1 MDDKISALIRKGEAL
16 RDQAQYREALK
27 VFKSALS
34 ISKRGGDVS
43 GILDATLAIAD
54 ISRMTG
60 DFDRAINNYE
70 EALEACEA
78 LGRTLTAAD
87 CMVGMGLSLRAIG
100 MWKEALQ
107 FVSAA
112 RKAYRREK
120 DQRGAAFSLWAEAGV
135 HRVAGN
141 IRKALALFAEAR
153 GSFTSLGFDSGI
165 AYALCGLGGTHRI
178 AGKYSESLQYYRQ
191 ANHMFGGL
199 KDKFGTAYSHCGIGN
214 AYRMQK
220 RYGDAMR
227 HFRKAAQ
234 LYEEIGDIV
243 SYSYTLWS
251 IATACKMKSDFT
263 QARTFTSAALRNFK
277 RTKDPRGVIYCDMLL
292 GEMDFMRGRNAAADK
307 RLRRAL
313 LGAGNYGFS
322 LEQCHAKTLLALLPG
337 STGKTVPLS
346 CYKRIGVSLHTVSIP
361 FNMP

>member
-1 MDDKISALIRKGEAL
+1 MDDKIIALIRKAEVL

-34 ISKRGGDVS
+34 ISKRGGHVN

-112 RKAYRREK
+112 GKTYRREK
-120 DQRGAAFSLWAEAGV
+120 DERGAAFSLWAEAGV

-141 IRKALALFAEAR
+141 IGKAITLFTGAKVC
-153 GSFTSLGFDSGI
+153 FDSIGFSSGT

-178 AGKYSESLQYYRQ
+178 AGKYAESLQYYRQ
-191 ANHMFGGL
+191 ANQMFAGL
-199 KDKFGTAYSHCGIGN
+199 KDRFGTAYSHCGAGN

-220 RYGDAMR
+220 RFGDAMR
-227 HFRKAAQ
+227 HFRKASQ

-251 IATACKMKSDFT
+251 IATTCKMKRDFP
-263 QARTFTSAALRNFK
+263 QAEAYSSTALRNFK

-292 GEMDFMRGRNAAADK
+292 GEIAFMTGRKAAAGK

-313 LGAGNYGFS
+313 LSAGKYGFR
-322 LEQCHAKTLLALLPG
+322 LEECHAKTLLALLHDAPG
-337 STGKTVPLS
+337 KAVPSS
-346 CYKRIGVSLHTVSIP
+346 CYKRIGVAIHAISIP

>member
-1 MDDKISALIRKGEAL
+1 MDDKIIALIRKAEVL
-16 RDQAQYREALK
+16 RDKAQYREALK
-27 VFKSALS
+27 FFKSALA
-34 ISKRGGDVS
+34 ISKRGGHVS

-78 LGRTLTAAD
+78 LGQTLTAAD

-112 RKAYRREK
+112 RKTYRREK
-120 DQRGAAFSLWAEAGV
+120 DKRGAAFSLWAEAGV
-135 HRVAGN
+135 YRVAGN
-141 IRKALALFAEAR
+141 IGKAITLFTEAKT
-153 GSFTSLGFDSGI
+153 SFASIGFNSGI

-178 AGKYSESLQYYRQ
+178 AGKYGESLQYYRQ
-191 ANHMFGGL
+191 ANQMFGSL

-214 AYRMQK
+214 AYRMQM

-227 HFRKAAQ
+227 HFRKAAH

-251 IATACKMKSDFT
+251 IATACKMKRDFP
-263 QARTFTSAALRNFK
+263 QAETYTSAALRNFK
-277 RTKDPRGVIYCDMLL
+277 KTKDPRGVIYCDMLI
-292 GEMDFMRGRNAAADK
+292 GEMDFMKGRNAAAGK

-313 LGAGNYGFS
+313 LLAGKYGFS
-322 LEQCHAKTLLALLPG
+322 LEQCHAKTLLALLSG
-337 STGKTVPLS
+337 ASREAEPLS
-346 CYKRIGVSLHTVSIP
+346 CYKRMGVAMHTISVP

>member
-1 MDDKISALIRKGEAL
+1 MDDKIIALIKKAEVL
-16 RDQAQYREALK
+16 RDGAQYREALK
-27 VFKSALS
+27 VFKGALS
-34 ISKRGGDVS
+34 ISKKGGHVG

-78 LGRTLTAAD
+78 LDRTLTAAD

-100 MWKEALQ
+100 MWKEALH

-112 RKAYRREK
+112 RKTYRREK
-120 DQRGAAFSLWAEAGV
+120 DKRGAAFSLWAEAGV

-141 IRKALALFAEAR
+141 IGKALILFSEAKGLFA
-153 GSFTSLGFDSGI
+153 SLGFDSGL

-178 AGKYSESLQYYRQ
+178 AGKYGESLQYYQQ
-191 ANHMFGGL
+191 ANEMFGSL

-227 HFRKAAQ
+227 HFRKAEH

-251 IATACKMKSDFT
+251 IATAYKMKRDFP
-263 QARTFTSAALRNFK
+263 QAKTFISAALRNFK
-277 RTKDPRGVIYCDMLL
+277 RTRDPRGVIYCDMLL
-292 GEMDFMRGRNAAADK
+292 GEMDFMKGRNAAAGT

-313 LGAGNYGFS
+313 QSSVKYGFR

-337 STGKTVPLS
+337 ASGKAVPLS
-346 CYKRIGVSLHTVSIP
+346 CYQKIGVTMHTPSIP

>member
-1 MDDKISALIRKGEAL
+1 MDDKIIALIRKAEVL
-16 RDQAQYREALK
+16 RDKARYGEALK

-34 ISKRGGDVS
+34 LSKRVGHVG

-60 DFDRAINNYE
+60 NFDRAINNYE

-112 RKAYRREK
+112 RKTYRREK
-120 DQRGAAFSLWAEAGV
+120 DERGAAFSLWAEAGV

-141 IRKALALFAEAR
+141 IGKAINIFNEAKTSFA
-153 GSFTSLGFDSGI
+153 SIGFSSGI

-178 AGKYSESLQYYRQ
+178 AGKYGESLQYYRQ
-191 ANHMFGGL
+191 ANQMFGSL

-220 RYGDAMR
+220 RYSDAMR
-227 HFRKAAQ
+227 HFRKAEH

-251 IATACKMKSDFT
+251 IATACKMKRDFH
-263 QARTFTSAALRNFK
+263 QAETFTSAALRNFK
-277 RTKDPRGVIYCDMLL
+277 KTKDPRGVIYCDMLI
-292 GEMDFMRGRNAAADK
+292 GEMDFMKGRNAAAGK
-307 RLRRAL
+307 RLGRAL
-313 LGAGNYGFS
+313 LIAGKYGFS
-322 LEQCHAKTLLALLPG
+322 LEQCHAKTLLGLLPG
-337 STGKTVPLS
+337 APREAEPLS
-346 CYKRIGVSLHTVSIP
+346 CYRRMGVTIHNISVP

>member
-1 MDDKISALIRKGEAL
+1 MDDKIIALIRKAEVL
-16 RDQAQYREALK
+16 RDKAQYREALK

-60 DFDRAINNYE
+60 DFDWAINNYE

-100 MWKEALQ
+100 MWKEALH

-112 RKAYRREK
+112 RKTYRREK
-120 DQRGAAFSLWAEAGV
+120 DKRGAAFSLWAEAGV

-141 IRKALALFAEAR
+141 IGKAITLFTEAKVCFA
-153 GSFTSLGFDSGI
+153 SIGFNSGI

-178 AGKYSESLQYYRQ
+178 AGKYGESLQYYRR
-191 ANHMFGGL
+191 ANQMFGIL

-251 IATACKMKSDFT
+251 IATACKMKRDFP
-263 QARTFTSAALRNFK
+263 QAKTFTSAALRNFK

-292 GEMDFMRGRNAAADK
+292 GEMDFMRGRNAAAEK
-307 RLRRAL
+307 RLRLAL
-313 LGAGNYGFS
+313 LSAGKYGFS

-337 STGKTVPLS
+337 ASGKAVPS
-346 CYKRIGVSLHTVSIP
+346 ACYKRIGVNIHTISIP

>member
-1 MDDKISALIRKGEAL
+1 MDDKIIALIRNAEVL
-16 RDQAQYREALK
+16 RDKARYREALN

-34 ISKRGGDVS
+34 ISKRGGHVN

-54 ISRMTG
+54 ISRMMG

-107 FVSAA
+107 FISAA
-112 RKAYRREK
+112 SKTYRREK
-120 DQRGAAFSLWAEAGV
+120 DKRGAAFSLWAEAGV

-141 IRKALALFAEAR
+141 IGKAIALFTEAK
-153 GSFTSLGFDSGI
+153 GLFDSIGFDSGI

-178 AGKYSESLQYYRQ
+178 AGKYGESLLYYRQ
-191 ANHMFGGL
+191 ANHAFCRL

-220 RYGDAMR
+220 RYGAAMR
-227 HFRKAAQ
+227 HFRKAEQ

-251 IATACKMKSDFT
+251 VATACKMKRDFPE
-263 QARTFTSAALRNFK
+263 AKTFTSAALRNFK

-292 GEMDFMRGRNAAADK
+292 GEMDFMKGRNAAAEK
-307 RLRRAL
+307 RLRQAL
-313 LGAGNYGFS
+313 HSAEKYGFR
-322 LEQCHAKTLLALLPG
+322 LEQCHAKTLLALLPDA
-337 STGKTVPLS
+337 SGKNVPLS
-346 CYKRIGVSLHTVSIP
+346 CYKRIGVTIHTASIP

>member
-1 MDDKISALIRKGEAL
+1 MDNKIIALIREAEVL
-16 RDQAQYREALK
+16 RDKAQYREALK
-27 VFKSALS
+27 VFKSALA
-34 ISKRGGDVS
+34 ISKRGGNVS

-100 MWKEALQ
+100 MWKEALH

-112 RKAYRREK
+112 RKTYRREK

-141 IRKALALFAEAR
+141 IGKAIALFTEAKV
-153 GSFTSLGFDSGI
+153 SFASIGFNSGI

-178 AGKYSESLQYYRQ
+178 AGKYGKSLQYYRR
-191 ANHMFGGL
+191 ANQMFAVQ

-220 RYGDAMR
+220 LYGDAMR

-251 IATACKMKSDFT
+251 IATAWKMKGDFP
-263 QARTFTSAALRNFK
+263 QAATFISAALRNFK
-277 RTKDPRGVIYCDMLL
+277 KTRDPRGVIYCDMLI
-292 GEMDFMRGRNAAADK
+292 GEMDFMRGRNAAAGK
-307 RLRRAL
+307 RLGLAL
-313 LGAGNYGFS
+313 SSAGKYGFQ
-322 LEQCHAKTLLALLPG
+322 LEQCHAKTLLAFLPG
-337 STGKTVPLS
+337 AKGKAVPS
-346 CYKRIGVSLHTVSIP
+346 ASYKRIGVDIHTFSIP

>member
-1 MDDKISALIRKGEAL
+1 MDDKIIALVKKGEVL

-27 VFKSALS
+27 VFKNALS
-34 ISKRGGDVS
+34 LSKRGGDVS

-112 RKAYRREK
+112 RKTYRREK
-120 DQRGAAFSLWAEAGV
+120 DEKGAAFSMWAEAGV

-141 IRKALALFAEAR
+141 IRKAITLFTEAKVL
-153 GSFTSLGFDSGI
+153 FVAIGFDSGI
-165 AYALCGLGGTHRI
+165 AYSLCGLGGTQRI
-178 AGKYSESLQYYRQ
+178 AGNYGESLQYYRQ
-191 ANHMFGGL
+191 ANGMFGSL

-220 RYGDAMR
+220 RFGDAMR

-234 LYEEIGDIV
+234 LYEEIGDLV

-251 IATACKMKSDFT
+251 IATACKMKRDFQ
-263 QARTFTSAALRNFK
+263 QAETFTSAALRNFN

-292 GEMDFMRGRNAAADK
+292 GEMDFMRGRNAAAGK
-307 RLRRAL
+307 RLHRAL
-313 LGAGNYGFS
+313 LSAGKYGFS
-322 LEQCHAKTLLALLPG
+322 LEQCHCKTLLALLPG
-337 STGKTVPLS
+337 ATGKALPSS
-346 CYKRIGVSLHTVSIP
+346 CYKRIGVTIHTISIP